1 MDNTFRKLIGDRIK
15 AIRKEKGLTQEKL
28 ADRAQLT
35 YQYIGA
41 VERGTR
47 NISMDSL
54 ERIISALDVDFS
66 QLMNQRNSTNIPI
79 SGDKGDKEYILTL
92 HSHLLKNRSVQEI
105 TAIYNINKE
114 IIKAFPASKL
124 G

>member
-1 MDNTFRKLIGDRIK
+1 MDNTFRKLIGDKIK

-66 QLMNQRNSTNIPI
+66 QLLNQRNSANIPI

-114 IIKAFPASKL
+114 IIKAFPASKS